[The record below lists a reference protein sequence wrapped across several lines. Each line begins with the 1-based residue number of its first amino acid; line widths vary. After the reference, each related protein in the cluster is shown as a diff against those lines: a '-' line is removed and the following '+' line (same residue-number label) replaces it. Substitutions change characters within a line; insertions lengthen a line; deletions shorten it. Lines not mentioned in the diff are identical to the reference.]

1 MDVSGTKINIYN
13 KLKLNGFPLTI
24 THGSSDYNPVTEI
37 VGNTIIYKTYAV
49 QTNFED
55 NGMEGVK
62 LSDFKLLVPAID
74 NDNSD
79 ILISL
84 SDVLIRED
92 ETKINVYAIKKTSPT
107 GVPIMFTLFCRE

>member
-24 THGSSDYNPVTEI
+24 THGSSDYNPVTEV
-37 VGNTIIYKTYAV
+37 VGNTTTYETYAI

-79 ILISL
+79 ISISP
-84 SDVLIRED
+84 SDILTRKD
-92 ETKINVYAIKKTSPT
+92 GTKINTYAIKKTAPT